1 MENAKTPK
9 IVADLLEAA
18 QKELGVTADNA
29 LAVRLGWHR
38 QVISNYRQGTKP
50 TNENL
55 LILCET
61 AKWNFNATLAEVERA
76 FAKTETAKKRW
87 ENYFRQLGGIAAGMA
102 ITLGVIVTMIV
113 TSNGLEASPLLAFGP
128 GTFCIM

>member
-1 MENAKTPK
+1 MENSKAPK
-9 IVADLLEAA
+9 IVSDLLEAA
-18 QKELGVTADNA
+18 QAAIDVKADNA

-61 AKWNFNATLAEVERA
+61 AGWNFNTTLVEVEKA
-76 FAKTETAKKRW
+76 FAKTESAKKRW
-87 ENYFRQLGGIAAGMA
+87 ENLFRQLGGMAASVAVVFMLSPQLQEA
-102 ITLGVIVTMIV
+102 IQLA
-113 TSNGLEASPLLAFGP
+113 LLSP
-128 GTFCIM
+128 

>member
-1 MENAKTPK
+1 MENSKAPK
-9 IVADLLEAA
+9 IVGDLIAAA
-18 QKELGVTADNA
+18 QTELGVTADNA

-61 AKWNFNATLAEVERA
+61 AKWNFNTTLVEVEKA
-76 FAKTETAKKRW
+76 FAKTESAKNRW
-87 ENYFRQLGGIAAGMA
+87 ENLFRQLGGIAASFAVVFTFLPQVKEA
-102 ITLGVIVTMIV
+102 IQL
-113 TSNGLEASPLLAFGP
+113 ALLSA
-128 GTFCIM
+128 